1 MRFMP
6 PTAPN
11 AAALSA
17 IVGNDL
23 DLMISHSHPG
33 GGVQWIK
40 VAWSGREVLMERL
53 DDDVAWSAF
62 VPALDDAVSTGET
75 PEDALRAA
83 LAHC

>member
-1 MRFMP
+1 MSFMLHA
-6 PTAPN
+6 APD

-17 IVGNDL
+17 IVGDDL
-23 DLMISHSHPG
+23 GLTISHNQPG
-33 GGVQWIK
+33 GGVQWIR

-62 VPALDDAVSTGET
+62 VPTLDDAVSTGET

-83 LAHC
+83 LAHA